1 MVSSSSGAGVALRNL
16 QISRYSNLPNLNT
29 VSRRYTRRETHA
41 TVPQQSLIPIC
52 TQLAPGTP
60 ERKSPESGR
69 SQHMS
74 VISHAP
80 VTHASASP
88 IYAQSTGA
96 VRNEAHSSG
105 VSWGAVIA
113 GAFVAAALW
122 LILLALGAGIGLS
135 AISPWAGAGASGSA
149 VSKGAIVWMILME
162 IISSAFGGYMAGRLR
177 TKWVQIHTDEVFFRD
192 TAHGFLVWAVALVL
206 TAGFLTA
213 TATRLAGEHG
223 GEAGASVARATEPN
237 QYYVDAF
244 LRNAGSVATENGTG
258 VGSVAANLMPA
269 REEVGVILANALRTG
284 TMPDYDSQYLA
295 QLISARTGL
304 TPTDA
309 QARVTQVFNEAR
321 AAADAARKA
330 TAHALYWLF
339 LALLIGAFSASFAA
353 TVGGRQRDNVL
364 IVG

>member
-1 MVSSSSGAGVALRNL
+1 
-16 QISRYSNLPNLNT
+16 
-29 VSRRYTRRETHA
+29 
-41 TVPQQSLIPIC
+41 
-52 TQLAPGTP
+52 
-60 ERKSPESGR
+60 
-69 SQHMS
+69 MS
-74 VISHAP
+74 VVSHAP

-88 IYAQSTGA
+88 IYTEPVGA

-105 VSWGAVIA
+105 VSWAAVIA
-113 GAFVAAALW
+113 GAFVAAALS

-162 IISSAFGGYMAGRLR
+162 IISSAFGGYLAGRLR

-213 TATRLAGEHG
+213 TATRLAGER
-223 GEAGASVARATEPN
+223 GESGTSVSARAVEPN
-237 QYYVDAF
+237 QYFVDAF
-244 LRNAGSVATENGTG
+244 LRNAGTVAADNGTG
-258 VGSVAANLMPA
+258 VGNVAVANSA
-269 REEVGVILANALRTG
+269 ATREEVAVILANALRTG
-284 TMPDYDSQYLA
+284 NLPDYDSQYLA

-309 QARVTQVFNEAR
+309 QARVVQVFGEAR

-339 LALLIGAFSASFAA
+339 LALLIGAFTASFAA
-353 TVGGRQRDNVL
+353 TVGGRERDRVR
-364 IVG
+364 VV